1 MKHLF
6 DARHKIVNREM
17 RRAAIKEAERY
28 FDRFNDLEYEF
39 YELLFESEYAYRV
52 LEKWINRTINF
63 HSRTMRQ
70 DIKVVH
76 LIPKEIIFDYLKSE
90 ESELKCAF
98 THKLLH
104 VNNVVRQLIK
114 QV

>member
-6 DARHKIVNREM
+6 EARHEIVNREM

-52 LEKWINRTINF
+52 LERWINRTINF

-76 LIPKEIIFDYLKSE
+76 LIPKEIMFGHLKSE
-90 ESELKCAF
+90 ETELKCEF
-98 THKLLH
+98 TYRMIKA
-104 VNNVVRQLIK
+104 NNVVRQLITK
-114 QV
+114 

>member
-6 DARHKIVNREM
+6 EARHKIVNREM

-28 FDRFNDLEYEF
+28 FDRFNDAEYEF

-52 LEKWINRTINF
+52 LERWINRTVNF

-76 LIPKEIIFDYLKSE
+76 LIPKEITFGHLKSE
-90 ESELKCAF
+90 ETELKCKF
-98 THKLLH
+98 THRIIKA
-104 VNNVVRQLIK
+104 NNVVRQLITK
-114 QV
+114 

>member
-6 DARHKIVNREM
+6 EARHKIVNREM

-52 LEKWINRTINF
+52 LERWINRTLNF

-76 LIPKEIIFDYLKSE
+76 LIPKEIILGHLKSE
-90 ESELKCAF
+90 ETELKCKF
-98 THKLLH
+98 THRMIKA
-104 VNNVVRQLIK
+104 NNVVRQLITK
-114 QV
+114 

>member
-6 DARHKIVNREM
+6 EARHEIVNREM
-17 RRAAIKEAERY
+17 RRVAIKEAERY

-39 YELLFESEYAYRV
+39 YELLFLTDYSYIV
-52 LEKWINRTINF
+52 LERWINRTINF

-76 LIPKEIIFDYLKSE
+76 LIPKEIMFGHLKSE
-90 ESELKCAF
+90 EIELKCEF
-98 THKLLH
+98 THRMIH
-104 VNNVVRQLIK
+104 INNVVRQLIK
-114 QV
+114 

>member
-6 DARHKIVNREM
+6 EARHKIVNREM

-52 LEKWINRTINF
+52 LERWINRTINF

-76 LIPKEIIFDYLKSE
+76 LIPKEMMFGHLKSE
-90 ESELKCAF
+90 ENELKCEF
-98 THKLLH
+98 THRMIKA
-104 VNNVVRQLIK
+104 NNVVRQLIK
-114 QV
+114 

>member
-6 DARHKIVNREM
+6 EARHKIVNREM
-17 RRAAIKEAERY
+17 RRAAIKEADIY
-28 FDRFNDLEYEF
+28 FGRFNDLEYEF
-39 YELLFESEYAYRV
+39 YELLFESEYSYRV
-52 LEKWINRTINF
+52 LERWINRAINF

-90 ESELKCAF
+90 ETELKCAF

>member
-52 LEKWINRTINF
+52 LERWINRTVNF
-63 HSRTMRQ
+63 HSQTMRQ

-76 LIPKEIIFDYLKSE
+76 LIPKEIMFGHLKSE
-90 ESELKCAF
+90 ETELKCEF
-98 THKLLH
+98 THRMIH
-104 VNNVVRQLIK
+104 INNVVRQLITK
-114 QV
+114 

>member
-6 DARHKIVNREM
+6 EARHEIVNREM

-28 FDRFNDLEYEF
+28 FDRFNDAEYEF

-52 LEKWINRTINF
+52 LERWINRTVNF

-76 LIPKEIIFDYLKSE
+76 LIPKEIMFGHLKSE
-90 ESELKCAF
+90 ETELKCEF
-98 THKLLH
+98 THIMIKA
-104 VNNVVRQLIK
+104 NNVVRQLIK
-114 QV
+114 K

>member
-6 DARHKIVNREM
+6 EARHKIVNREM

-52 LEKWINRTINF
+52 LERWINRTINF

-76 LIPKEIIFDYLKSE
+76 LIPKEIMFGHLKSE
-90 ESELKCAF
+90 ETELKCLMARY
-98 THKLLH
+98 LLS
-104 VNNVVRQLIK
+104 
-114 QV
+114 

>member
-6 DARHKIVNREM
+6 EARHKIVNREM
-17 RRAAIKEAERY
+17 RRVAIKEAERY

-52 LEKWINRTINF
+52 LERWINRTINF

-76 LIPKEIIFDYLKSE
+76 LIPKEITFGHLKSE
-90 ESELKCAF
+90 ETELKCAF
-98 THKLLH
+98 TQRMIK
-104 VNNVVRQLIK
+104 VNNVVRQLIIK
-114 QV
+114 

>member
-6 DARHKIVNREM
+6 EARHKIVNREM

-52 LEKWINRTINF
+52 LERWINRTINF

-76 LIPKEIIFDYLKSE
+76 LIPKEIMFGHLKSE
-90 ESELKCAF
+90 ETELKCEF
-98 THKLLH
+98 TNRMIKA
-104 VNNVVRQLIK
+104 NNVVRQLIK
-114 QV
+114 